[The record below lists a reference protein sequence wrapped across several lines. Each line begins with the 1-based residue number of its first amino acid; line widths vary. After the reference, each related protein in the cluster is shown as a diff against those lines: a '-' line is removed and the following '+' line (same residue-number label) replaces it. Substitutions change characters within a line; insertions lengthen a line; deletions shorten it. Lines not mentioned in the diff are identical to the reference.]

1 MPVVNY
7 GISLMRTVHARRENF
22 SRQSVLWNMMETP
35 DITEENFVV
44 TTYGALEPGQ
54 AYRLPG
60 NSHWY
65 RRSKN
70 GRLTDEMC
78 ERVVETLADDSVTA
92 A

>member
-1 MPVVNY
+1 MGHVKYAIFY
-7 GISLMRTVHARRENF
+7 GRFENF
-22 SRQSVLWNMMETP
+22 SLQSVLCGVMETQA
-35 DITEENFVV
+35 ITDENCIV

-65 RRSKN
+65 HRSKN
-70 GRLTDEMC
+70 GRLTDEMRD
-78 ERVVETLADDSVTA
+78 RVVETLAGGTVTA

>member
-1 MPVVNY
+1 MKGVERLV
-7 GISLMRTVHARRENF
+7 
-22 SRQSVLWNMMETP
+22 Q
-35 DITEENFVV
+35 
-44 TTYGALEPGQ
+44 TTYGELEPGQ

-70 GRLTDEMC
+70 GRLTDEMR
-78 ERVVETLADDSVTA
+78 EREVVIPADDSVTA